1 MKNTSLTKMEKSC
14 VILFDEMKIQASYD
28 YDKKND
34 TTLGPRNYVQVV
46 MARGICGNWKQP
58 IFYDY
63 DQKLTK
69 NLLFKIITKLENI
82 GYPVYA
88 INCDLGGSN
97 RGLWKS
103 LNISEETTWFTNPVS
118 KKRVHVFA
126 DAPHMIKLLRNHFL
140 DTGFVLNNKVITSKP
155 IVDLLQNTQNLDL
168 NIAHKINS
176 DFLTVKGAQR
186 QKVKFATKLFSHTIS
201 KAISRLGLLDVFESE
216 NNWLEC
222 SELLKVA
229 NDWFDVFNSKVSQS
243 DSRKRVKA
251 YGLALPEQ
259 NEILDKMEKTIS
271 NLRKVGCKTLLPFQR
286 GIIISIRSL
295 KQLFID
301 LKEDFH
307 IKYLLTYNLN
317 QDPLEGLFSI
327 IRAIGGL
334 YDHPT
339 ALQFKYR
346 LRNYLM
352 GRNDE
357 IISESANVDQIG
369 DTANLAIAS
378 VSGISNL
385 HAYENDV
392 DDSEIVTGQMFG
404 TLDLTNDDEHADVQE
419 KVIEHHIQELQWD
432 GLENL
437 AGFVAFKLRNK
448 EKLGYIPDSNE
459 LSFSWV
465 NHLSE
470 GGLLKPNLDFLTKCN
485 ELDHIFNNFNGESL
499 KLTKNYLQ
507 ALMDLAE
514 SVNLSTDAK
523 HLFFRCKMYF
533 KIRMLNRD
541 IKEKSNVRKRKI
553 TKTVK

>member
-1 MKNTSLTKMEKSC
+1 MEKSC
-14 VILFDEMKIQASYD
+14 VLLFDEMKIQSSYD

-34 TTLGPRNYVQVV
+34 TTLGPSKYVQVI
-46 MARGICGNWKQP
+46 MARGICEDWKQP

-63 DQKLTK
+63 DRTLTK
-69 NLLFKIITKLENI
+69 NLLYKVITKLENI

-88 INCDLGGSN
+88 INSDLGGSN
-97 RGLWKS
+97 RGLWNS
-103 LNISEETTWFTNPVS
+103 LNITENTTWFINPIS
-118 KKRVHVFA
+118 NKRVYAFA

-140 DTGFVLNNKVITSKP
+140 DTGFVLNDKFITSKP

-168 NIAHKINS
+168 NIAHKINT

-186 QKVKFATKLFSHTIS
+186 QKVKLATKLFSHTVS
-201 KAISRLGLLDVFESE
+201 KAISRLGILGIFKTE

-222 SELLKVA
+222 SELLKVT
-229 NDWFDVFNSKVSQS
+229 NDWFDVFNSKVPQS
-243 DSRKRVKA
+243 DSRARVKA
-251 YGLALPEQ
+251 YGLALPDQ
-259 NEILDKMEKTIS
+259 NEILDKMEETMY
-271 NLRKVGCKTLLPFQR
+271 NLKKVGSNTLLPFQR

-301 LKEDFH
+301 MKEDFN
-307 IKYLLTYNLN
+307 IKYLLTYHLN

-357 IISESANVDQIG
+357 VISESANVARTSDAPNI
-369 DTANLAIAS
+369 AIAS
-378 VSGISNL
+378 ISGVSNL
-385 HAYENDV
+385 DTYENDI

-404 TLDLTNDDEHADVQE
+404 ALTLNLPNNSDVDENQSVDVSDKVVEQHVQE
-419 KVIEHHIQELQWD
+419 LEWD

-437 AGFVAFKLRNK
+437 AGFIAFKLQKK

-459 LSFSWV
+459 TSFSWV

-485 ELDHIFNNFNGESL
+485 ELDHIFKNFNNESL
-499 KLTKNYLQ
+499 KLSKNYLKT
-507 ALMDLAE
+507 LMDLAQ
-514 SVNLSTDAK
+514 SVDLSIEAK

-533 KIRMLNRD
+533 KIRMLNRN
-541 IKEKSNVRKRKI
+541 IKEKSKVRKRKM
-553 TKTVK
+553 TKIVK